1 MSKTERERL
10 YENVYR
16 TRDYIVKQELYLIVD
31 AEQNN
36 AVLSV
41 DTYYRRTLVRD
52 SKYQLL
58 YKTASTS
65 TASVFRRTLTSVCTS
80 TDRGVTERKEHQGE
94 TYAVLRRIRVATHC
108 KTSHRTAVRKIKRS
122 LPYYNLIAGL
132 PA

>member
-1 MSKTERERL
+1 MSKTEHERL

-58 YKTASTS
+58 YK
-65 TASVFRRTLTSVCTS
+65 
-80 TDRGVTERKEHQGE
+80 DRKHINGKRLPSN
-94 TYAVLRRIRVATHC
+94 TYIRMY
-108 KTSHRTAVRKIKRS
+108 ID
-122 LPYYNLIAGL
+122 
-132 PA
+132 